1 MNALAPYDLAFI
13 AASLLLTAAIA
24 RLAWVRLNTLLTYFQ
39 QEEYD
44 GTRFLSAV
52 RRVRLYDVKASLVL
66 VALMVLVA
74 VVVAIGLPLSVIIGG
89 MIIAALAI
97 VALAQREAKYRY
109 KKPLVLTERARRIRT
124 VAAIIAIL
132 PVSVSLAGALPAIVG
147 LQLLPFTLVIANMLL
162 RPGQERINQGYIVE
176 AREKLGRL
184 NPTRIGIT
192 GSFGK
197 TTTKHIFAEVL
208 AVSGPVFYSR
218 GSINTVLGL
227 TRHIRERL
235 QWSHRYFIAEMGAYG
250 IGSVRRLC
258 NFVRPNYGI
267 VTAIGDA
274 HTERFGSV
282 ENIARAKS
290 ELVEDVCDRGGT
302 AIVSTQVLDYEPFR
316 VLRAAHPGRVVS
328 VGPEADADIRIVSAS
343 LEGAD
348 WTIVLEDRR
357 EGANGATLRYELP
370 LLGEHNVT
378 NSALAVAAAWIID
391 PSIAGR
397 IPLVTP
403 DVEQVPHRLQKRESP
418 GQALVLDD
426 AYNANEAGFRNAVS
440 VAAELARQRGGRAI
454 LVTPGIAELGIEH
467 DRVHA
472 ALGEYTAGLADMVYA
487 VNPARIASFTQA
499 LAANGKTAIE
509 VASFADARRAL
520 EVEAKPEDV
529 VLYENDLPDLLEERR
544 LL

>member
-1 MNALAPYDLAFI
+1 MIDIGLVDLA
-13 AASLLLTAAIA
+13 LLLALFVELFALGA
-24 RLAWVRLNTLLTYFQ
+24 LAWVRLHTLLTYFQ
-39 QEEYD
+39 QEEYN
-44 GTRFLSAV
+44 GSRFLGAV
-52 RRVRLYDVKASLVL
+52 RRVRLYDVRASLVL
-66 VALMVLVA
+66 LALLIATVAIRLLNLGSGLSLAASLVA
-74 VVVAIGLPLSVIIGG
+74 SAAIAW
-89 MIIAALAI
+89 IAW
-97 VALAQREAKYRY
+97 RESRYGY
-109 KKPLVLTERARRIRT
+109 KKPLVLTERVRRIRKLAA
-124 VAAIIAIL
+124 VFAGIVLLLSLIGILFAIIA
-132 PVSVSLAGALPAIVG
+132 
-147 LQLLPFTLVIANMLL
+147 LQLLPLTLILANRILA
-162 RPGQERINQGYIVE
+162 PAQERINEGYIDE
-176 AREKLGRL
+176 ARAKLARL
-184 NPTRIGIT
+184 NPKRIGIT

-250 IGSVRRLC
+250 IGSIQRLC
-258 NFVRPNYGI
+258 NFVKPDFGI

-282 ENIARAKS
+282 ENIAKAKS
-290 ELVEDVCDRGGT
+290 ELVEDVCENGGT
-302 AIVSTQVLDYEPFR
+302 AIVATQVLAYEPFQK
-316 VLRAAHPGRVVS
+316 LRADFPGRVVS
-328 VGPEADADIRIVSAS
+328 VGPEESADIRIVSAA
-343 LEGAD
+343 LVEAD
-348 WTIVLEDRR
+348 WKIVLEDRR
-357 EGANGATLRYELP
+357 EGAGGTRLEYELP

-391 PSIAGR
+391 PAIATR

-418 GQALVLDD
+418 GQPLVLDD
-426 AYNANEAGFRNAVS
+426 AYNANEAGFRNAVA
-440 VAAELARQRGGRAI
+440 VASELAKQRGGRAI

-472 ALGEYTAGLADMVYA
+472 ALGEYTAGLADVVYA
-487 VNPARIASFTQA
+487 VNPSRIATFLKA
-499 LAANGKTAIE
+499 LAANGKTAIK
-509 VASFADARRAL
+509 VASFADAREAL
-520 EVEAKPEDV
+520 QEEAKPEDV

>member
-1 MNALAPYDLAFI
+1 MIHLGPLQI
-13 AASLLLTAAIA
+13 AILFASLMLTAAVA
-24 RLAWVRLNTLLTYFQ
+24 RLAWVRLNTLLSYFQ

-44 GTRFLSAV
+44 GGRFLGAV

-66 VALMVLVA
+66 LALMIATAVSVLAGMTLWWIATGMVLAAA
-74 VVVAIGLPLSVIIGG
+74 V
-89 MIIAALAI
+89 I
-97 VALAQREAKYRY
+97 VWLAQREASYRY
-109 KKPLVLTERARRIRT
+109 KKPLVLTERARRIRKI
-124 VAAIIAIL
+124 AALIAAFPILCTIVGSLPALIAIQIL
-132 PVSVSLAGALPAIVG
+132 PL
-147 LQLLPFTLVIANMLL
+147 TLVIANALL
-162 RPGQERINQGYIVE
+162 KPGQERINRDYIEE
-176 AREKLGRL
+176 AGAKLERM
-184 NPTRIGIT
+184 NPVRIGIT

-258 NFVRPNYGI
+258 DFVHPDYGI
-267 VTAIGDA
+267 VTAIGEA

-282 ENIARAKS
+282 DNIAKAKS
-290 ELVEDVCDRGGT
+290 ELVEDVCENGGT
-302 AIVSTQVLDYEPFR
+302 AIVSTQVLDYAPFR
-316 VLRAAHPGRVVS
+316 DLRARYDGQVVS
-328 VGPEADADIRIVSAS
+328 VGPEEDADIRIVSAA
-343 LEGAD
+343 LDQAD
-348 WTIVLEDRR
+348 WKIVLIDRR
-357 EGANGATLRYELP
+357 DGAGGATLEYELP

-391 PSIAGR
+391 PSIANR

-418 GQALVLDD
+418 GEALVLDD
-426 AYNANEAGFRNAVS
+426 AYNANEAGFRNAVA
-440 VAAELARQRGGRAI
+440 VAADLARQRGGRAI
-454 LVTPGIAELGIEH
+454 VVTPGIAELGLEH

-487 VNPARIASFTQA
+487 VNPSRIGSFTKA
-499 LAANGKTAIE
+499 LVTNGKPPIE
-509 VASFADARRAL
+509 VASFADARDALRA
-520 EVEAKPEDV
+520 EARPEDV
-529 VLYENDLPDLLEERR
+529 ILYENDLPDLLEERR

>member
-1 MNALAPYDLAFI
+1 MSELMLPIALFAMIF
-13 AASLLLTAAIA
+13 SLGA
-24 RLAWVRLNTLLTYFQ
+24 LAWVRLHTLLTYFQ
-39 QEEYD
+39 QEEYN
-44 GTRFLSAV
+44 GSRFLGAV
-52 RRVRLYDVKASLVL
+52 KRVRLYDVRASLVL
-66 VALMVLVA
+66 LALLIA
-74 VVVAIGLPLSVIIGG
+74 TIAITQLELGR
-89 MIIAALAI
+89 ALLFAAI
-97 VALAQREAKYRY
+97 VAASAAICWIAWKESRYGY
-109 KKPLVLTERARRIRT
+109 KKPLVLTERVRRIRKLAA
-124 VAAIIAIL
+124 VLAGVLVLLALIGIIWAIIA
-132 PVSVSLAGALPAIVG
+132 
-147 LQLLPFTLVIANMLL
+147 LQLLPFTLILANRILA
-162 RPGQERINQGYIVE
+162 PAQERINQGYIEE
-176 AREKLGRL
+176 ARAKLARL
-184 NPTRIGIT
+184 NPKRIGIT

-250 IGSVRRLC
+250 IGSIHRLC
-258 NFVRPNYGI
+258 NFVKPDFGI

-282 ENIARAKS
+282 DNIAQAKS
-290 ELVEDVCDRGGT
+290 ELVEDVCENGGT

-316 VLRAAHPGRVVS
+316 ILRADYPGKVIS
-328 VGPEADADIRIVSAS
+328 VGPEETADIRIISAA
-343 LEGAD
+343 LVEAD
-348 WTIVLEDRR
+348 WKIVLEDRR
-357 EGANGATLRYELP
+357 EGAGGTRLEYELP

-391 PSIAGR
+391 PTIATR

-418 GQALVLDD
+418 GQPLVLDD
-426 AYNANEAGFRNAVS
+426 AYNANEAGFRNAVA
-440 VAAELARQRGGRAI
+440 VASELAKQRGGRSI

-472 ALGEYTAGLADMVYA
+472 GLGEYTAGLADVVYS
-487 VNPARIASFTQA
+487 VNPSRIGTFISA
-499 LAANGKTAIE
+499 LSANGKTAIE
-509 VASFADARRAL
+509 VASFADARDAL
-520 EVEAKPEDV
+520 KVEAKPEDV

>member
-1 MNALAPYDLAFI
+1 MTQIAPDFTALI
-13 AASLLLTAAIA
+13 AAIA
-24 RLAWVRLNTLLTYFQ
+24 VLAVSVGVLAWHRLHTLLTYFQ

-44 GTRFLSAV
+44 GRRFLGAV
-52 RRVRLYDVKASLVL
+52 RRVRLYDVRATLVL
-66 VALMVLVA
+66 IGVMAATAAVTVTGLGIGWIVAALLVGA
-74 VVVAIGLPLSVIIGG
+74 VAIAVI
-89 MIIAALAI
+89 AH
-97 VALAQREAKYRY
+97 RERGYRY
-109 KKPLVLTERARRIRT
+109 KKPLALTERAVRIRNL
-124 VAAIIAIL
+124 AA
-132 PVSVSLAGALPAIVG
+132 VLAAPLVLVTLLGALPAIVG
-147 LQLLPFTLVIANMLL
+147 LQLLPFTLVLANRILK
-162 RPGQERINQGYIVE
+162 PGQARINEGYVTE
-176 AREKLGRL
+176 ARAKLARM
-184 NPTRIGIT
+184 NPVRIGIT

-258 NFVRPNYGI
+258 DFVQPDYGI

-282 ENIARAKS
+282 DNIARAKS
-290 ELVEDVCDRGGT
+290 ELVEAVCAKGGT
-302 AIVSTQVLDYEPFR
+302 AIVSTQVLDYVPFR
-316 VLRAAHPGRVVS
+316 TLRDENPGKVVS
-328 VGPEADADIRIVSAS
+328 VGPEESADIRIVSAA
-343 LEGAD
+343 LESAD
-348 WTIVLEDRR
+348 WKIVLEDRR
-357 EGANGATLRYELP
+357 EGAGGVRLEYELP
-370 LLGEHNVT
+370 LLGEHNVM

-391 PSIAGR
+391 PSIASR

-426 AYNANEAGFRNAVS
+426 AYNANEAGFRNAVA
-440 VAAELARQRGGRAI
+440 VAADLAKQRGGRAI
-454 LVTPGIAELGIEH
+454 VVTPGIAELGIEH

-472 ALGEYTAGLADMVYA
+472 ALGEYTAGLADEVYA
-487 VNPARIASFTQA
+487 VNPSRIVPFVQS
-499 LAANGKTAIE
+499 LAAHGRPAIE
-509 VASFADARRAL
+509 VASFADARQRLQA
-520 EVEAKPEDV
+520 EAKPEDV
-529 VLYENDLPDLLEERR
+529 ILYENDLPDLLEERR

>member
-1 MNALAPYDLAFI
+1 MTNLGSGTI
-13 AASLLLTAAIA
+13 SLLLANVVLTAAIA

-44 GTRFLSAV
+44 GGRFLSAV
-52 RRVRLYDVKASLVL
+52 LRVRLYDVKATLTLIALIVVV
-66 VALMVLVA
+66 VA
-74 VVVAIGLPLSVIIGG
+74 VVAIGLPLMLAVAA
-89 MIIAALAI
+89 IIAAAVII
-97 VALAQREAKYRY
+97 VSLAQREAGYRY
-109 KKPLVLTERARRIRT
+109 KKPLALTERARRIRT
-124 VAAIIAIL
+124 VAAILAVL
-132 PVSVSLAGALPAIVG
+132 PVAISLIGALPAIVG

-162 RPGQERINQGYIVE
+162 RPGQERINQGYIAE
-176 AREKLGRL
+176 ARDKLERL
-184 NPTRIGIT
+184 DPVRIGIT

-208 AVSGPVFYSR
+208 AVSGPVFFSR

-258 NFVRPNYGI
+258 DFVHPNYGI

-290 ELVEDVCDRGGT
+290 ELVEDVCERGGT

-328 VGPEADADIRIVSAS
+328 VGPEADADIRIMSAA
-343 LEGAD
+343 LNGAD
-348 WTIVLEDRR
+348 WTIVLEDQRDGR
-357 EGANGATLRYELP
+357 GATLRYELP
-370 LLGEHNVT
+370 LLGDHNVT

-391 PSIAGR
+391 PSIANR

-418 GQALVLDD
+418 GQALILDD
-426 AYNANEAGFRNAVS
+426 AYNANEAGFRNAVA

-472 ALGEYTAGLADMVYA
+472 ALGEYAADLADLVYA
-487 VNPARIASFTQA
+487 VNPSRIGSFTTA
-499 LAANGKTAIE
+499 LAAKGKPAIE

-520 EVEAKPEDV
+520 ESEARAEDV

>member
-1 MNALAPYDLAFI
+1 MAGHFTLALY
-13 AASLLLTAAIA
+13 AAIVTTTFA
-24 RLAWVRLNTLLTYFQ
+24 IGWLAWNRLHTLLTYFQ

-44 GTRFLSAV
+44 GRRFLGAV
-52 RRVRLYDVKASLVL
+52 RRVRLYDVRASVVLLGVIAVAVL
-66 VALMVLVA
+66 VSAAGIDRWWM
-74 VVVAIGLPLSVIIGG
+74 VVAFVAAASAIAWIGW
-89 MIIAALAI
+89 
-97 VALAQREAKYRY
+97 RERGYRY
-109 KKPLVLTERARRIRT
+109 KKPLALTDRARRIRNLA
-124 VAAIIAIL
+124 VIL
-132 PVSVSLAGALPAIVG
+132 AVPLILLALLGALLAVIG
-147 LQLLPFTLVIANMLL
+147 LQLLPLTLVAANAMLKP
-162 RPGQERINQGYIVE
+162 RQERINAGFVSE
-176 AREKLGRL
+176 ARTKLERM
-184 NPTRIGIT
+184 NPVRIGIT

-208 AVSGPVFYSR
+208 SVSGPVFYSR

-250 IGSVRRLC
+250 IGSVKRLC
-258 NFVRPNYGI
+258 DFVRPDYGI

-290 ELVEDVCDRGGT
+290 ELVEDVCANGGT
-302 AIVSTQVLDYEPFR
+302 AIVSTQVLAYAPFR
-316 VLRAAHPGRVVS
+316 DLANRYQGQVVS
-328 VGPEADADIRIVSAS
+328 VGPENFADIRIVSAA
-343 LEGAD
+343 LAGAD
-348 WTIVLEDRR
+348 WEIELEDRR
-357 EGANGATLRYELP
+357 GDGEPARLSYELP
-370 LLGEHNVT
+370 LLGEHNVV

-391 PSIAGR
+391 PAIANR

-418 GQALVLDD
+418 GQPLILDD
-426 AYNANEAGFRNAVS
+426 AYNANEAGFRNAVA

-454 LVTPGIAELGIEH
+454 VVTPGIAELGIEH

-472 ALGEYTAGLADMVYA
+472 VLGEYTAGLADVVYA
-487 VNPARIASFTQA
+487 VNPSRIGSFTAA
-499 LAANGKTAIE
+499 LAAKGKDAIE
-509 VASFADARRAL
+509 VASFAAARRAL
-520 EVEAKPEDV
+520 DSEAQPEDV

>member
-1 MNALAPYDLAFI
+1 MSSFVI
-13 AASLLLTAAIA
+13 AVFASIIAVTAAVGW
-24 RLAWVRLNTLLTYFQ
+24 LAWNRLHTLLTYFQ
-39 QEEYD
+39 QEEYN
-44 GTRFLSAV
+44 GRRFLGAV
-52 RRVRLYDVKASLVL
+52 KRVRLYDVRASLVL
-66 VALMVLVA
+66 LA
-74 VVVAIGLPLSVIIGG
+74 VIPLTAAVEYLSLGRWWIVAIFFAAAAVIAWIGWKERG
-89 MIIAALAI
+89 
-97 VALAQREAKYRY
+97 YRY
-109 KKPLVLTERARRIRT
+109 KKPLAMTERARRIRN
-124 VAAIIAIL
+124 VAAI
-132 PVSVSLAGALPAIVG
+132 LAVPLVLLALFGAVLAIVG
-147 LQLLPFTLVIANMLL
+147 LQLLPFTLVIANALL
-162 RPGQERINQGYIVE
+162 KPGQERINEGYIEE
-176 AREKLGRL
+176 ARTKLARM
-184 NPTRIGIT
+184 NPVRIGIT

-250 IGSVRRLC
+250 IGSIKRLC
-258 NFVRPNYGI
+258 DFVIPDYGI

-282 ENIARAKS
+282 ENIAKAKS
-290 ELVEDVCDRGGT
+290 ELVEEVCANGGT
-302 AIVSTQVLDYEPFR
+302 AIVSTQVLAYRPF
-316 VLRAAHPGRVVS
+316 VDLRAANPGHVVS
-328 VGPEADADIRIVSAS
+328 VGPEEDADIRIVSAS
-343 LEGAD
+343 LEQAD
-348 WTIVLEDRR
+348 WKIVLEDRR
-357 EGANGATLRYELP
+357 DGQNGARLEYELP

-391 PSIAGR
+391 PAIATR

-418 GQALVLDD
+418 GQPLVLDD
-426 AYNANEAGFRNAVS
+426 AYNANEAGFRNAVA

-472 ALGEYTAGLADMVYA
+472 KLGEYTAGLADVVYA
-487 VNPARIASFTQA
+487 VNPSRIGAFTGA
-499 LAANGKTAIE
+499 LASGGKPAIE
-509 VASFADARRAL
+509 VASFADARKAL
-520 EVEAKPEDV
+520 DSEAKPEDV